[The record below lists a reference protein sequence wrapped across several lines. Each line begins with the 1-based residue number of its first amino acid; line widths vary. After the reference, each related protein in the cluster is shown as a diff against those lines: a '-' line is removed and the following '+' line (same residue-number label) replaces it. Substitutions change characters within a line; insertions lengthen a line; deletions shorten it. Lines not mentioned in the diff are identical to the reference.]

1 MKETDG
7 EKLIKKYVTK
17 TKEKPR
23 EIAHVG
29 GPFPKKD
36 TIETLYDDLDK
47 KAINKSRDY

>member
-1 MKETDG
+1 MEEIEG
-7 EKLIKKYVTK
+7 EEIFEKYVTK

-36 TIETLYDDLDK
+36 DIEKHYGDLNK
-47 KAINKSRDY
+47 KAINELRDI

>member
-1 MKETDG
+1 MEEIDG
-7 EKLIKKYVTK
+7 EEVVDKYVTK
-17 TKEKPR
+17 VKEKPR

-36 TIETLYDDLDK
+36 TIEKLYEDLDK